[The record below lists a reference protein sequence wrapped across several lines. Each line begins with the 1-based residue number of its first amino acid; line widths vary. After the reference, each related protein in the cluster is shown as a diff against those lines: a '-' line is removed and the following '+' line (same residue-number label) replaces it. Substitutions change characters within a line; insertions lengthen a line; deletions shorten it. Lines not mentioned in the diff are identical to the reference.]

1 MPRIT
6 RVVPAGLS
14 LALSL
19 SMITVAA
26 QAPPPVRASVAAA
39 AQTPA
44 PRPSPRPAS
53 AVRPGAGGGTGAWR
67 LDPARLAR
75 LRQLLEQYA
84 ADQKIGGAVALV
96 LQDGV
101 PAIEVTAGWR
111 DREARVPMS
120 ADSLFRIASQ
130 TKAVTSVAIMMLVE
144 EGRIGLTDP
153 VSRFIPAF
161 ARTSVSV
168 VGPDGTATI
177 VPAKRA
183 ITITDLLTHTA
194 GISYGMTPRLASL
207 YEAKGLGPAAG
218 LGWYTADKAEAI
230 CDTMERLATLP
241 FDAHPGEAW
250 VYGYNTD
257 VLGCVVERAAGV
269 SLDEFFRT
277 RILEPLGMR
286 DTHFYVPADKRSRL
300 VTVYASEPDGSLV
313 RAPEGPRGQ
322 GHYADGVRRSFSG
335 GAGLVSTARDYAR
348 FLEMVRRG
356 GAIDGVRLLS
366 PRSVALM
373 TQNQIG
379 TLYSTRGM
387 GWGLGFETTDRAGGN
402 GLEPAG
408 AFGWAGAY
416 SSVYRVDPDGRMV
429 MVLMLNQ
436 LPNTSDIRSKFQTMV
451 HQAMVPAGDR

>member
-1 MPRIT
+1 MRT
-6 RVVPAGLS
+6 VAVFVAGLS
-14 LALSL
+14 LASL
-19 SMITVAA
+19 LMVSMASAQGPAPTAA
-26 QAPPPVRASVAAA
+26 AVTPQAPASRPV
-39 AQTPA
+39 T
-44 PRPSPRPAS
+44 RPT
-53 AVRPGAGGGTGAWR
+53 AVRPSDSTGTPPAWR
-67 LDPARLAR
+67 LDPVRLAR
-75 LRQLLEQYA
+75 LRQLIDQYVA
-84 ADQKIGGAVALV
+84 EQKIGGAVALV
-96 LQDGV
+96 LQDGL
-101 PAIEVTAGWR
+101 PAIEVTSGWR
-111 DREARVPMS
+111 DREARVPMT

-153 VSRFIPAF
+153 VARFIPAF
-161 ARTSVSV
+161 AKTTVSV
-168 VGPDGTATI
+168 VGPDGIASI

-183 ITITDLLTHTA
+183 ITIADLLTHTA
-194 GISYGMTPRLASL
+194 GISYGTAPRLASL

-218 LGWYTADKAEAI
+218 LGWYTADKTEAI

-241 FDAHPGEAW
+241 FEAQPGEAW

-257 VLGCVVERAAGV
+257 VLGCVVERASGR
-269 SLDEFFRT
+269 SLDEFFRV
-277 RILEPLGMR
+277 RICEPLGLR
-286 DTHFYVPADKRSRL
+286 DTFFFVPPDKRARL
-300 VTVYASEPDGSLV
+300 VTVYANDPDGSLV

-322 GHYADGVRRSFSG
+322 GQYAEGARRSFSG
-335 GAGLVSTARDYAR
+335 GAGLVSTAADYAR

-379 TLYSTRGM
+379 TLYSSRGM

-416 SSVYRVDPDGRMV
+416 SSVYRVDPEGRMV

-436 LPNTSDIRSKFQTMV
+436 LPNTSDIRSKFQTLV
-451 HQAMVPAGDR
+451 HQAMLPTGVR

>member
-1 MPRIT
+1 MRT
-6 RVVPAGLS
+6 VLSLAAGLS
-14 LALSL
+14 LAILSAAPA
-19 SMITVAA
+19 VWA
-26 QAPPPVRASVAAA
+26 QA
-39 AQTPA
+39 PA
-44 PRPSPRPAS
+44 PRPAQPTAS
-53 AVRPGAGGGTGAWR
+53 AVRPVPRPSASRPPEAAAPALR

-75 LRQLLEQYA
+75 LRQLIEQYV

-101 PAIEVTAGWR
+101 PAIEVAAGWR
-111 DREARVPMS
+111 DREAKVAMTS
-120 ADSLFRIASQ
+120 DSLFRIASQ

-161 ARTSVSV
+161 AKTTVSV

-183 ITITDLLTHTA
+183 VTITDLLTHTA
-194 GISYGMTPRLASL
+194 GISYGMAPRLASL
-207 YEAKGLGPAAG
+207 YEARGLGPAAG
-218 LGWYTADKAEAI
+218 LGWYTADKAEAM

-241 FDAHPGEAW
+241 FDAQPGEAW

-257 VLGCVVERAAGV
+257 VLGCVVERASGQTLEA
-269 SLDEFFRT
+269 FFRT
-277 RILEPLGMR
+277 RIFEPLGLR
-286 DTHFYVPADKRSRL
+286 DTFFFVPQEKRARL
-300 VTVYASEPDGSLV
+300 VTVYASEPDGSLA

-322 GHYADGVRRSFSG
+322 GHYAEGPRRSFSG
-335 GAGLVSTARDYAR
+335 GAGLVSTAHDYAR

-366 PRSVALM
+366 PRSIALM

-416 SSVYRVDPDGRMV
+416 SSVYRVDPEGRMV

-451 HQAMVPAGDR
+451 HQAMVPAGGR

>member
-1 MPRIT
+1 MRT
-6 RVVPAGLS
+6 VASLVAGLTLAS
-14 LALSL
+14 LVMGPAMS
-19 SMITVAA
+19 A
-26 QAPPPVRASVAAA
+26 QAP
-39 AQTPA
+39 
-44 PRPSPRPAS
+44 AS
-53 AVRPGAGGGTGAWR
+53 APVAVQPPGARPVARPTTATR
-67 LDPARLAR
+67 AANTAAVPTLTLDPGRLGR
-75 LRQLLEQYA
+75 LRQLVEQYA
-84 ADQKIGGAVALV
+84 ADQKIGGAVVLV

-101 PAIEVTAGWR
+101 PALEVAAGWR
-111 DREARVPMS
+111 DREAKVPMT

-144 EGRIGLTDP
+144 EGRIGITDP

-161 ARTSVSV
+161 AKTSVSV
-168 VGPDGTATI
+168 VGPDGSAAI

-183 ITITDLLTHTA
+183 ITISDLLTHTA
-194 GISYGMTPRLASL
+194 GISYGTTPRLASL

-218 LGWYTADKAEAI
+218 MGWYTADKAEPI

-241 FDAHPGEAW
+241 FDAQPGEAW

-257 VLGCVVERAAGV
+257 ILGCVVERASGQT
-269 SLDEFFRT
+269 LDVFFRT
-277 RILEPLGMR
+277 RIFEPLGLR
-286 DTHFYVPADKRSRL
+286 DTHFFVPADKRARL

-322 GHYADGVRRSFSG
+322 GHYAEGARRSFSG
-335 GAGLVSTARDYAR
+335 GAGLVSTARDYGR

-373 TQNQIG
+373 TTNQIG
-379 TLYSTRGM
+379 TIYSTRGM
-387 GWGLGFETTDRAGGN
+387 GWGLGFETTDRTGGN

-416 SSVYRVDPDGRMV
+416 SSVYRVDPEGRLV
-429 MVLMLNQ
+429 MLLMINQ
-436 LPNTSDIRSKFQTMV
+436 LPNTSDIRSKFQTLV
-451 HQAMVPAGDR
+451 HQAMVPAVER